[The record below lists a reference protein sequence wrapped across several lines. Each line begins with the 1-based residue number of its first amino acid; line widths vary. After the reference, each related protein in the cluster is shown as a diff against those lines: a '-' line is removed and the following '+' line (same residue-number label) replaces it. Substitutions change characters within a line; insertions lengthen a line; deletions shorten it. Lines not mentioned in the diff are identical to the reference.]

1 MDEDN
6 STSAWLAARFG
17 FAIDTWTDRQL
28 RGGQTLSSNQAYG
41 QDEFGN
47 VYPLGQPYT
56 PTRITSTP
64 QMNPLFLLLLVGAVI
79 FVASK

>member
-1 MDEDN
+1 M
-6 STSAWLAARFG
+6 
-17 FAIDTWTDRQL
+17 
-28 RGGQTLSSNQAYG
+28 SSSQAYG

-47 VYPLGQPYT
+47 VYQLGQPYM
-56 PTRITSTP
+56 PTRVTSTP